1 MDIVA
6 VESIHDVEGRAVPA
20 FSFAVWSEQLAW
32 TLASGIAK
40 PIHRSEWGLPEENG
54 LFSKLRC
61 GRDVHVLMTK
71 LDVAA
76 EHREVRSN
84 SIENVSYAEDTIVR
98 LLWQTIGGM
107 KYVNRLELV
116 HSKTYIDNL

>member
-1 MDIVA
+1 
-6 VESIHDVEGRAVPA
+6 
-20 FSFAVWSEQLAW
+20 
-32 TLASGIAK
+32 
-40 PIHRSEWGLPEENG
+40 
-54 LFSKLRC
+54 
-61 GRDVHVLMTK
+61 MTK